1 MTIVTLVRAEL
12 RRLTSS
18 RMGILALVALMC
30 VPIIYAG
37 LYLWGNNDPYGNLK
51 DVPVGLVVED
61 TGATQTDSDGT
72 TSTVNYGDEVRDE
85 LLKDNSVKWIEATA
99 AEAKTGV
106 SDGTFDFVLTLG
118 KDFSTDLTSPITASP
133 KQASVELTTNDT
145 NSFLAT
151 TIAGNVAE
159 KVRSSIAEKVGKEA
173 ALQFLD
179 GFADVGT
186 SLETAIDGANQLA
199 DGTTTAANG
208 AATLSAGAAAVND
221 GAQQLATG
229 LDTAQAGAAT
239 LSTGASAA
247 NDGAQT
253 LATGASAANTGMIQ
267 LLAGLTTLQTGVST
281 LPTDSA
287 NLNTGAQDVATG
299 AQTLTAGAQQV
310 AAGNAALAD
319 AAAPVAS
326 AAQAAADSVPVIR
339 AQIQQTMT
347 DDGFSQEQIDAVLAD
362 LDPLGDKVI
371 EANTQAQG
379 LDLKLDQLAEGSQ
392 QVADGS
398 VALASGS
405 AQVAAGTAELAGK
418 APSLTDGVNQAVD
431 GATKIQAGTQQ
442 LADGTSTL
450 AAKTPEL
457 ASGAATLSSGVTDLD
472 TGART
477 LAAGTP
483 ALATGAAD
491 LQTGILK
498 LDDGA
503 HKLASGLTEGLG
515 KLPIET
521 SAEREKSASIISD
534 PAAID
539 TSAVTKASTYGAGMA
554 PFFISLAAWIG
565 IYALFLIIKPL
576 SKRALTALRK
586 PVRVTAAGLMT
597 PGILGAVQMI
607 AVFGIVTLALGYS
620 VANPLGMLGFMIVT
634 SVTYAAIILALNVW
648 LGSVGQFLGLVLMV
662 LQLVTAGG
670 TFPWQTLPGP
680 LAALHHALPMG
691 YAVDGIRQ
699 LMYGGN
705 LALAWADVAVLLAF
719 LLGALALS
727 WLGARR
733 MTRTRTLRDLRPS
746 LIG

>member
-18 RMGILALVALMC
+18 KMGILALIALMC

-61 TGATQTDSDGT
+61 TGAKQTDADGT
-72 TSTVNYGDEVRDE
+72 ASTVNYGDEVRDE
-85 LLKDNSVKWIEATA
+85 LLKDNSVKWIEATS

-118 KDFSTDLTSPITASP
+118 KDFSTDLTSPTTTTP

-173 ALQFLD
+173 ALKFLD

-208 AATLSAGAAAVND
+208 SSQLAAGAASAND

-247 NDGAQT
+247 NDGAQK
-253 LATGASAANTGMIQ
+253 LSAGASTANTGMIQ
-267 LLAGLTTLQTGVST
+267 LLAGLTTLQAGVAT

-287 NLNTGAQDVATG
+287 NLNTGAQ
-299 AQTLTAGAQQV
+299 QV
-310 AAGNAALAD
+310 AAGNAALSG
-319 AAAPVAS
+319 AAAPIAA
-326 AAQAAADSVPVIR
+326 AAQEAADAVPGIR
-339 AQIQQTMT
+339 TQIQQTMSQ
-347 DDGFSQEQIDAVLAD
+347 DGFTQAQIDAVLAE
-362 LDPLGDKVI
+362 LDPLGDKVTA
-371 EANTQAQG
+371 ANAKASALNLQLG
-379 LDLKLDQLAEGSQ
+379 DLA
-392 QVADGS
+392 A
-398 VALASGS
+398 GS
-405 AQVAAGTAELAGK
+405 AQVAAGTAQLAGK
-418 APSLTDGVNQAVD
+418 APALTDGVNAAVD

-442 LADGTSTL
+442 LADGTSSL
-450 AAKTPEL
+450 AGKTPEL
-457 ASGAATLSSGVTDLD
+457 ASGAATLSSGITQLD

-503 HKLASGLTEGLG
+503 HKLSAGLTEGLG

-521 SAEREKSASIISD
+521 AEQREKSASVISD

-586 PVRVTAAGLMT
+586 PGRVALSGLTT
-597 PGILGAVQMI
+597 PAILGAVQMI
-607 AVFGIVTLALGYS
+607 AVFGIVTLALGYQ

-719 LLGALALS
+719 MLGALALS
-727 WLGARR
+727 WIGARR

>member
-18 RMGILALVALMC
+18 KMGILALVALMC
-30 VPIIYAG
+30 VPVIYAG

-61 TGATQTDSDGT
+61 TGATQTQSDGT

-85 LLKDNSVKWIEATA
+85 LEKDNSVKWIEATA
-99 AEAKTGV
+99 AEAKKGV

-118 KDFSTDLTSPITASP
+118 KDFSTDLTSPIGDSP

-199 DGTTTAANG
+199 DGTATAASG
-208 AATLSAGAAAVND
+208 AATLSAGAATVDD
-221 GAQQLATG
+221 GAQQLASGASEVDSGASELDSG
-229 LDTAQAGAAT
+229 LQQLTAAT
-239 LSTGASAA
+239 
-247 NDGAQT
+247 
-253 LATGASAANTGMIQ
+253 
-267 LLAGLTTLQTGVST
+267 ST
-281 LPTDSA
+281 LPADTA
-287 NLNTGAQDVATG
+287 ALNT
-299 AQTLTAGAQQV
+299 GAQQV
-310 AAGNAALAD
+310 AAGNAALATQGATIAAD
-319 AAAPVAS
+319 AS
-326 AAQAAADSVPVIR
+326 TIAAQVPQARTDITSELTSLVQAGTITQAQADEII
-339 AQIQQTMT
+339 AM
-347 DDGFSQEQIDAVLAD
+347 
-362 LDPLGDKVI
+362 LDPVGQQVI
-371 EANTQAQG
+371 EANTDVQTLNG
-379 LDLKLDQLAEGSQ
+379 QLAALAAGSQ
-392 QVADGS
+392 QVADGT
-398 VALASGS
+398 ATLAAS
-405 AQVAAGTAELAGK
+405 APTLADGISDASAGASTLAG
-418 APSLTDGVNQAVD
+418 
-431 GATKIQAGTQQ
+431 GAQQ
-442 LADGTSTL
+442 LADGS
-450 AAKTPEL
+450 AE
-457 ASGAATLSSGVTDLD
+457 
-472 TGART
+472 

-483 ALATGAAD
+483 ALAAGAAE

-503 HKLASGLTEGLG
+503 HQLASGLTEGLG

-521 SAEREKSASIISD
+521 AEQREKSASVISD
-534 PAAID
+534 PATID

-576 SKRALTALRK
+576 SKRALTAIRK
-586 PVRVTAAGLMT
+586 PVRVTAAGWMT
-597 PGILGAVQMI
+597 PGILGAIQMI
-607 AVFGIVTLALGYS
+607 AVFAIVTLALRYS
-620 VANPLGMLGFMIVT
+620 VANPLGMVGFMIVT
-634 SVTYAAIILALNVW
+634 SVTYAAIILALNIW

-705 LALAWADVAVLLAF
+705 LALAWGDVAVLLAF
-719 LLGALALS
+719 LVGALALS

-733 MTRTRTLRDLRPS
+733 MTRTRTVRDLRPS